1 MGMER
6 LTLSCLG
13 RWGREGRGTGPLM
26 NFPSGSPSVAEGGGA
41 RQAEGRSR
49 DKERGNWRACGW
61 PALKY

>member
-13 RWGREGRGTGPLM
+13 RRGKGGEGDGATNEFSIRISQCGR
-26 NFPSGSPSVAEGGGA
+26 GGA
-41 RQAEGRSR
+41 RQAEGGSR